1 MKKLL
6 LKLVAS
12 LGLVAL
18 VSAANAS
25 DIKAGNTVIKNYDN
39 YRLNVETG
47 VCEKTKNDFK
57 NRLMIDLETG
67 LVTILNVY
75 QNAVGTMTNLIASDK
90 TGSVQ
95 IYVMDNYG
103 ECEFS
108 KAVMTHKVGA
118 EDAPKFIGLKDPN
131 LK

>member
-1 MKKLL
+1 MKKVLL
-6 LKLVAS
+6 SMVVSFGLVVAS
-12 LGLVAL
+12 
-18 VSAANAS
+18 NAS
-25 DIKAGNTVIKNYDN
+25 NIKAGDTVIENYDN
-39 YRLNVETG
+39 YRLNTQTS
-47 VCEKTKNDFK
+47 VCEKTNNEFK
-57 NRLMIDLETG
+57 KHLTADLETG
-67 LVTILNVY
+67 LVTIVNVY
-75 QNAVGTMTNLIASDK
+75 QNAVGTMTNLVASDK

-108 KAVMTHKVGA
+108 KAVMTHKAGA

>member
-6 LKLVAS
+6 LKMVAS

-18 VSAANAS
+18 VGVANAS
-25 DIKAGNTVIKNYDN
+25 DIKTGNTVIKNYDN
-39 YRLNVETG
+39 YRLNVETH
-47 VCEKTKNDFK
+47 VCEKTNNDFK
-57 NRLMIDLETG
+57 NHLMADLGTG
-67 LVTILNVY
+67 LVTIVNVY
-75 QNAVGTMTNLIASDK
+75 QNAVGTMTNLVAADK
-90 TGSVQ
+90 SESVQ

-108 KAVMTHKVGA
+108 KAVMTHKAGA
-118 EDAPKFIGLKDPN
+118 EDAPKFIGLKDPK

>member
-6 LKLVAS
+6 LKMVAS

-18 VSAANAS
+18 VGVANAS
-25 DIKAGNTVIKNYDN
+25 DIKAGDTVIKNYDN
-39 YRLNVETG
+39 YRLNVETH

-67 LVTILNVY
+67 LVTIVNVY
-75 QNAVGTMTNLIASDK
+75 QNAVGTMTNLVAADK
-90 TGSVQ
+90 SESVQ

-108 KAVMTHKVGA
+108 KAVMTHKAGA
-118 EDAPKFIGLKDPN
+118 GDAHKFIGLKDP
-131 LK
+131 KIK

>member
-1 MKKLL
+1 MKKVLL
-6 LKLVAS
+6 SMVAS
-12 LGLVAL
+12 FGLVVASNAL
-18 VSAANAS
+18 
-25 DIKAGNTVIKNYDN
+25 DLKAGDTVIKNYDN
-39 YRLNVETG
+39 YRLNVETH

-67 LVTILNVY
+67 LVTIVNVY
-75 QNAVGTMTNLIASDK
+75 QNAVGTMTNLVAADK
-90 TGSVQ
+90 SESVQ

-108 KAVMTHKVGA
+108 KAVMTHKAGA
-118 EDAPKFIGLKDPN
+118 GDAHKFIGLKDPK